1 MFLPSLNAIKNAH
14 SLISP
19 FIERTPILHH
29 SALDKIA
36 GRRLFFKCENLQP
49 TGAFKIRGATHAV
62 LCLGKEQAEKGVAT
76 HSSGNHATA
85 LAYAAAKNNIES
97 FIVMPH
103 TAPAV
108 KKQLVQEYNA
118 SITFC
123 EPTLKSREETLRS
136 IQQDTCAAFIHPYNN
151 EQVIMGQATVALE
164 IFDQLPET
172 ETIIAPVGGGG
183 LMSGIC
189 LAGSQLSSK
198 VRFLA
203 AEPQK
208 ADDAYRSLKSGKIEP
223 SFDPQTIADG
233 LRTSLGDKTF
243 PIIQRYVDDII
254 LCSEQSIIQ
263 AMKMIWQRLHV
274 IIEPSAAVPFAAL
287 LENPDKIRGKNLVLV
302 LTGGNVDLD
311 HLPWKK
317 T

>member
-1 MFLPSLNAIKNAH
+1 MFLPSLTEIKAAH

-29 SALDKIA
+29 FALDKIA
-36 GRRLFFKCENLQP
+36 GRRVFFKCENLQP

-62 LCLGKEQAEKGVAT
+62 LCLGKKRAENRVAT
-76 HSSGNHATA
+76 HSSGNHAIA
-85 LAYAAAKNNIES
+85 LAYAAAKNNMDS

-103 TAPAV
+103 TAPAI
-108 KKQLVQEYNA
+108 KKQLVQEYGA
-118 SITFC
+118 RITFC
-123 EPTLKSREETLRS
+123 EPTLKSREETLQS
-136 IQQDTCAAFIHPYNN
+136 IQQKTGARFIHPYNN

-164 IFDQLPET
+164 IFDQMPAP

-198 VRFLA
+198 VRFMA

-208 ADDAYRSLKSGKIEP
+208 ADDAYRSLKAGKIQP
-223 SFDPQTIADG
+223 SFDPQTVADG
-233 LRTSLGDKTF
+233 LKTSLGDKTF

-254 LCSEQSIIQ
+254 LCSEQSIIE

-287 LENPDKIRGKNLVLV
+287 LENPDKIKGQTIVLI
-302 LTGGNVDLD
+302 LSGGNVDFD
-311 HLPWKK
+311 RLPWN
-317 T
+317 